1 MRKLSLILFICVTSV
16 LTSFG
21 QDNTELDDYILW
33 GKKLK
38 WADFQGEIPKN
49 SKFDAL
55 THSAISLNFDGANIT
70 LNFDIQT
77 VFSPV
82 DSWKKV
88 GVNEYI
94 LKHEQLHFDITEY
107 HSRLLRK
114 KLKNHRFKNFAAVEK
129 DIMRIFN
136 ESSAAANAM
145 QVKYDEETDHSIN
158 KKKQAK
164 WNTKVKKLLSKT
176 SAHRKTA
183 FKVSIAYIIN

>member
-1 MRKLSLILFICVTSV
+1 MHKLLLLLFVFITSG
-16 LTSFG
+16 LTSWG
-21 QDNTELDDYILW
+21 QDSIEDDGYILW
-33 GKKLK
+33 GQKLR

-88 GVNEYI
+88 GVDDYI
-94 LKHEQLHFDITEY
+94 LKHEQVHFDITEY

-114 KLKNHRFKNFAAVEK
+114 KLKDHRFKNFAAVEK

-136 ESSAAANAM
+136 ESSNAANAM

-158 KKKQAK
+158 RKKQAK
-164 WNTKVKKLLSKT
+164 WNSKIKKLLSKT
-176 SAHRKTA
+176 SAHRKTS
-183 FKVSIAYIIN
+183 FKVSIAYITS